1 MEKRSSAE
9 DPKDPAAGGTPG
21 PSPRGS
27 QPGVEIEVQFMPIG
41 VESPEVRPPLAGSA
55 DVNAFSP
62 DRLQQ
67 VAEATLHHEGALG
80 QATLV
85 ITDDKGIQ
93 TLNRDFLGKDAPT
106 DVLAFSA
113 REEAGA
119 FVAAPEMGSYLGD
132 VIVSYPRAQA
142 QAQERGQQVEQ
153 ELYLLIIHGFLHLL
167 GYDHADEEEKAVMWA
182 RQEAIL
188 ASL

>member
-1 MEKRSSAE
+1 MAKRSSAE
-9 DPKDPAAGGTPG
+9 DPPDPAADGSPG
-21 PSPRGS
+21 PSPRGNP
-27 QPGVEIEVQFMPIG
+27 PGVEIEVQFLPSG
-41 VESPEVRPPLAGSA
+41 VKSPRVRPPLAGSA

-62 DRLQQ
+62 DRLRQ
-67 VAEATLHHEGALG
+67 VAEATLHHEGASG

-85 ITDDKGIQ
+85 ITDDQGIQ
-93 TLNRDFLGKDAPT
+93 ALNRDFLGRDVPT

-113 REEAGA
+113 QEEAGA

-132 VIVSYPRAQA
+132 VIVSYPRALA
-142 QAQERGQQVEQ
+142 QAPEHGQQVEQ
-153 ELYLLIIHGFLHLL
+153 ELYLLIVHGFLHLL

>member
-9 DPKDPAAGGTPG
+9 DPKEPIAGETPG
-21 PSPRGS
+21 PSPPGDQS
-27 QPGVEIEVQFMPIG
+27 GVEIEVQFMLDG
-41 VESPEVRPPLAGSA
+41 AGWAEVSALAVE
-55 DVNAFSP
+55 
-62 DRLQQ
+62 RLQQ
-67 VAEATLHHEGALG
+67 VAEAALHHEGAMG

-93 TLNRDFLGKDAPT
+93 ALNRDFLGRDIPT

-113 REEAGA
+113 QEEAGA
-119 FVAAPEMGSYLGD
+119 FVAVPEMGSYLGD
-132 VIVSYPRAQA
+132 VIVSYPRALA
-142 QAQERGQQVEQ
+142 QAQEHGQQVEQ
-153 ELYLLIIHGFLHLL
+153 ELHLLIVHGFLHLL
-167 GYDHADEEEKAVMWA
+167 GYDHADEEEKTVMWA

>member
-9 DPKDPAAGGTPG
+9 DPKDPATGGTPG
-21 PSPRGS
+21 PSPQGN
-27 QPGVEIEVQFMPIG
+27 QPGVEIEVQFLPG
-41 VESPEVRPPLAGSA
+41 DADWAEASVLA
-55 DVNAFSP
+55 V
-62 DRLQQ
+62 DRLRR
-67 VAEATLHHEGALG
+67 VAEVALRHEGASG

-85 ITDDKGIQ
+85 ITDDKGTQ
-93 TLNRDFLGKDAPT
+93 ALNRDFLGKDAPT

-132 VIVSYPRAQA
+132 VIVSYPRALA
-142 QAQERGQQVEQ
+142 QAQERGEQVEQ
-153 ELYLLIIHGFLHLL
+153 ELHLLIVHGFLHLL